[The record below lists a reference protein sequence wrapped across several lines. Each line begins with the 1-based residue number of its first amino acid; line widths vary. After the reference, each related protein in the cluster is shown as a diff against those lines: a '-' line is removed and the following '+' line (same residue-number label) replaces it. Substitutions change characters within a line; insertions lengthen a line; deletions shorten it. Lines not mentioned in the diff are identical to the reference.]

1 MKELLQKV
9 FPGRKETSHSKDLGE
24 ITRVIRPLIQNET
37 FDMLYSH
44 GIGFMN
50 APINCV
56 VPAVWG
62 IKEDGR
68 LTPDQQEIKVRV
80 QKIVERVIAA
90 LDVEGL
96 NSSQRFAIGF
106 LVRELIIARLLL
118 FIQIFNCELTAQKSE
133 QEEELSILHNLD
145 AWGSA

>member
-1 MKELLQKV
+1 MKPLLQKV
-9 FPGRKETSHSKDLGE
+9 FARRKETSHSADLGE

-37 FDMLYSH
+37 FDMFYSH
-44 GIGFMN
+44 GIGFMD

-68 LTPDQQEIKVRV
+68 LTPDQQEINMRV

-90 LDVEGL
+90 LDVERI

-118 FIQIFNCELTAQKSE
+118 FIQIFNGELTAQTGG
-133 QEEELSILHNLD
+133 QEEDLNILNNLD